1 MYVSQINNST
11 FGNAKSMI
19 IKKVNNISEDIVSK
33 SNISQI
39 SKNLNESKALKSNIK
54 LERCFLQKKSNLSD
68 LRYDDDYY
76 YYDNESMSKEDEA
89 KGVVI
94 GMTMTNAFI
103 GFVSAQ
109 VPFGDEVVLSSVEAA
124 MGLKIVKG
132 IYGFKFGDAVIKSI
146 MLAVKAHIVGKVLSK
161 SVSWIPGIG
170 NFINA
175 GVAGYTTKAFGYA
188 LVDECER
195 IQSELDR
202 GKKIDDILNGK

>member
-1 MYVSQINNST
+1 MYISQINNNT
-11 FGNAKSMI
+11 FGNTKGMFLRRI
-19 IKKVNNISEDIVSK
+19 NNISENVVSK
-33 SNISQI
+33 NIINQI
-39 SKNLNESKALKSNIK
+39 GKNLNESKTLKSNIK
-54 LERCFLQKKSNLSD
+54 LERCLLQRESNLSD
-68 LRYDDDYY
+68 LKFDDYY
-76 YYDNESMSKEDEA
+76 YDDDSMSKEDEA

-170 NFINA
+170 NLINA

>member
-1 MYVSQINNST
+1 MYISQINNNT
-11 FGNAKSMI
+11 FGNTKGMFLRRI
-19 IKKVNNISEDIVSK
+19 NNISENVVSK
-33 SNISQI
+33 NIINQI
-39 SKNLNESKALKSNIK
+39 GKNLNESKTLKSNIK
-54 LERCFLQKKSNLSD
+54 LERCLLQKESNLSD
-68 LRYDDDYY
+68 LKFDDYY
-76 YYDNESMSKEDEA
+76 YDDDSMSKEDEA

>member
-1 MYVSQINNST
+1 MYISQINNNT
-11 FGNAKSMI
+11 FGNTKGMFLRRI
-19 IKKVNNISEDIVSK
+19 NNISENVVSK
-33 SNISQI
+33 NNINQI
-39 SKNLNESKALKSNIK
+39 GKNLNESKTLKSNIK
-54 LERCFLQKKSNLSD
+54 LERCLLQRESNLSD
-68 LRYDDDYY
+68 LKFDDYY
-76 YYDNESMSKEDEA
+76 YDDDSMSKEDEA

-170 NFINA
+170 NLINA

>member
-1 MYVSQINNST
+1 MYISQINNNT
-11 FGNAKSMI
+11 FGNTKGVFLRRI
-19 IKKVNNISEDIVSK
+19 NNISENVVSK
-33 SNISQI
+33 NIINQI
-39 SKNLNESKALKSNIK
+39 GKNLNESKTLKSNIK
-54 LERCFLQKKSNLSD
+54 LERCLLQKESNLSD
-68 LRYDDDYY
+68 LKFDDYY
-76 YYDNESMSKEDEA
+76 YDDDSMSKEDEA

-170 NFINA
+170 NLINA

>member
-1 MYVSQINNST
+1 MYISQINNCS
-11 FGNAKSMI
+11 FGNTKSMFV
-19 IKKVNNISEDIVSK
+19 KKINNISENTL
-33 SNISQI
+33 SNNMIGHTF
-39 SKNLNESKALKSNIK
+39 KNLKECKELKSNIK
-54 LERCFLQKKSNLSD
+54 LDRCFLQKRSSLSD
-68 LRYDDDYY
+68 LKYDDYY
-76 YYDNESMSKEDEA
+76 YDDDSMSKEEEA

-195 IQSELDR
+195 IQRELDR
-202 GKKIDDILNGK
+202 GKKIDDILNGI

>member
-1 MYVSQINNST
+1 MVGKFFNNITKNTLPKNNIPQIN
-11 FGNAKSMI
+11 KSFNKGKELNTD
-19 IKKVNNISEDIVSK
+19 IK
-33 SNISQI
+33 
-39 SKNLNESKALKSNIK
+39 IK
-54 LERCFLQKKSNLSD
+54 RCFLQKKSQLQD
-68 LRYDDDYY
+68 LKYDDYSYDGY
-76 YYDNESMSKEDEA
+76 YYDDNEMSKEEEA

-109 VPFGDEVVLSSVEAA
+109 VPFGDEVALSAVETT
-124 MGLKIVKG
+124 MGIKIVKG
-132 IYGFKFGDAVIKSI
+132 IYGFKFGDAIIKSI
-146 MLAVKAHIVGKVLSK
+146 MLAIKAQIVGKVLSK
-161 SVSWIPGIG
+161 TVSWIPVFG

-195 IQSELDR
+195 IQKELDR

>member
-1 MYVSQINNST
+1 MYISQINNNT
-11 FGNAKSMI
+11 FGNTKGMFLRRI
-19 IKKVNNISEDIVSK
+19 NNISENVVSK
-33 SNISQI
+33 NNINQI
-39 SKNLNESKALKSNIK
+39 SKNLNESKTLKSNTK
-54 LERCFLQKKSNLSD
+54 FARCLLQKKSELSNLKYLD
-68 LRYDDDYY
+68 WDWDYDD
-76 YYDNESMSKEDEA
+76 NPMSKEEEA
-89 KGVVI
+89 KGVVV

-170 NFINA
+170 NLINA